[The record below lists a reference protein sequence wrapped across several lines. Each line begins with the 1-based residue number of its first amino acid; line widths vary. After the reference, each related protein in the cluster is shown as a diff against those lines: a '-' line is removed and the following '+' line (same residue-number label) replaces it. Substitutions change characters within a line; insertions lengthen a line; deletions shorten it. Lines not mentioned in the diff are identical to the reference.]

1 MVASIFLLNTDD
13 KILLTVYL
21 IFKEERKACL
31 LTIKYTDAV
40 RNKICE
46 NVIKGKDTSF
56 QRDSLEKGKD
66 KEVMWQSFP
75 TEGRGA
81 GGRGDTG
88 ERRKEE
94 RKRRET
100 KNERKDALG
109 LNFETSLVY
118 FTKKKSFPNTMIF
131 QYILF

>member
-81 GGRGDTG
+81 GGEEEGDTG

-118 FTKKKSFPNTMIF
+118 STKKIISK
-131 QYILF
+131 